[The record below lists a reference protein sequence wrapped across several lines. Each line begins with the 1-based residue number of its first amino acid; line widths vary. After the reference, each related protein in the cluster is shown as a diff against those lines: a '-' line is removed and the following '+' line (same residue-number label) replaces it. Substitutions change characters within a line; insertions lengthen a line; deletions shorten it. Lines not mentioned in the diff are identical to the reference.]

1 MFFVGIH
8 GHYLSGCK
16 PQSPKFV
23 AGQLFLFFLPAGE
36 RPGGSVPRATA
47 PVSCPVTTVPAPP
60 QLAQWPG
67 IEVSNQ
73 TKLWMNLTRKPSAS
87 LSFLAMKSVQAGFPQ
102 PCNLPNFHPSW
113 FTSDWKPGTSGTSTW
128 PWAGAGLVSI
138 RARIFRLTNTD
149 GAETGRGASRKARE
163 LRHRLGEPG
172 CCEGFHQLPPV
183 PLLPALSSSP
193 SQWFPEIVVDL
204 TSGKQEAEAAAPAP
218 CTWLQRCISSQPGR
232 KLTNGSPALS
242 QPSAEV
248 ALRVAETPCN
258 LFIQ

>member
-1 MFFVGIH
+1 MLASLSEGAKSPCFFVGIH
-8 GHYLSGCK
+8 GHYLSRCK

-23 AGQLFLFFLPAGE
+23 ARQLFLFFLL
-36 RPGGSVPRATA
+36 ATA

-60 QLAQWPG
+60 RLARWLG

-73 TKLWMNLTRKPSAS
+73 TKLWINLTRKPSTS
-87 LSFLAMKSVQAGFPQ
+87 LSLLDMKSVQAGFPQ

-113 FTSDWKPGTSGTSTW
+113 FTSDWKPGRSGTSTW

-183 PLLPALSSSP
+183 PLLPVLSSSP
-193 SQWFPEIVVDL
+193 SRWFPKIAVDL
-204 TSGKQEAEAAAPAP
+204 TSGKQKWDGAEASAPAP
-218 CTWLQRCISSQPGR
+218 CTWLQRCISSQPWP
-232 KLTNGSPALS
+232 KTH
-242 QPSAEV
+242 
-248 ALRVAETPCN
+248 
-258 LFIQ
+258 